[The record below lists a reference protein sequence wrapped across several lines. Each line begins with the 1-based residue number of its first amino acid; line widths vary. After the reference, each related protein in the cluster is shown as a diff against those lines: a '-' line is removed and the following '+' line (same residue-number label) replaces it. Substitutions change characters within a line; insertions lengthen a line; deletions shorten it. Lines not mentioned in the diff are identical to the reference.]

1 MDFNFLTEP
10 QPDISEQP
18 KYVGPNIKDVVK
30 MTPRKFATSVLEV
43 YNELGGASWLIQ
55 QAHIDPKAFL
65 ALLAKLIPKSVQLDD
80 LADLKVTLIDQFG
93 ATIEVETNK
102 QIQPATNPSQSKLGQ
117 LQIDTGG
124 NLTPSEDNSSS
135 PLEGSSTTQEVDI
148 KDIFE

>member
-1 MDFNFLTEP
+1 
-10 QPDISEQP
+10 
-18 KYVGPNIKDVVK
+18 

-43 YNELGGASWLIQ
+43 YNQLGGASWLIT
-55 QAHIDPKAFL
+55 QATIDPKAFL

-93 ATIEVETNK
+93 ATIAMEANTTTK
-102 QIQPATNPSQSKLGQ
+102 TQHQTTDTQHPQKYDAAPAIDPSQSELSQ

-124 NLTPSEDNSSS
+124 SQTPSEDNSSS
-135 PLEGSSTTQEVDI
+135 PLKGSSPPPEVSI